1 MSQIIH
7 MDTEIVLNLSNS
19 IKKFA
24 INIGECTESFNGI
37 VRSLAWE
44 GSSREELVS
53 HTSVLL
59 TKVSNLKIELA
70 QLSQQ
75 LTNEIEG
82 QHYSINIDIIAE
94 QNLTAQS
101 LAETKYRY
109 NVNPA
114 FSGENIP
121 PFQLLGQKAGLVAW
135 SCRYRWVDGGSAPYR
150 VQDVFIEVGGKI
162 VHLSFM
168 AAPEDFDF
176 GVLQF
181 IRMAQSA
188 QPI

>member
-1 MSQIIH
+1 MKTITIKQPWSSLVVEGIK
-7 MDTEIVLNLSNS
+7 DVENRTCKTNFRGRVLVHAAAKPAN
-19 IKKFA
+19 IKY
-24 INIGECTESFNGI
+24 
-37 VRSLAWE
+37 
-44 GSSREELVS
+44 
-53 HTSVLL
+53 
-59 TKVSNLKIELA
+59 
-70 QLSQQ
+70 
-75 LTNEIEG
+75 EIEG
-82 QHYSINIDIIAE
+82 QRYSINIDIIAE

>member
-1 MSQIIH
+1 MPNNK
-7 MDTEIVLNLSNS
+7 IVSTS
-19 IKKFA
+19 ICVFS
-24 INIGECTESFNGI
+24 IDSTM
-37 VRSLAWE
+37 RW
-44 GSSREELVS
+44 
-53 HTSVLL
+53 
-59 TKVSNLKIELA
+59 IELKQPNA
-70 QLSQQ
+70 EVYRCKY
-75 LTNEIEG
+75 EIEG
-82 QHYSINIDIIAE
+82 QRYSINIDIIAE

-168 AAPEDFDF
+168 AAPAEFDLD
-176 GVLQF
+176 VIKF
-181 IRMAQSA
+181 IQIAQSVK
-188 QPI
+188 PL

>member
-1 MSQIIH
+1 MPNNK
-7 MDTEIVLNLSNS
+7 IVSTS
-19 IKKFA
+19 ICVFS
-24 INIGECTESFNGI
+24 IDSTM
-37 VRSLAWE
+37 RW
-44 GSSREELVS
+44 
-53 HTSVLL
+53 
-59 TKVSNLKIELA
+59 IELKQPNA
-70 QLSQQ
+70 EVYRCKY
-75 LTNEIEG
+75 EIEG
-82 QHYSINIDIIAE
+82 QRYSINIDIIAE